1 MPYSKKLS
9 NDVTS
14 DVTFIKLCTKSGFFE
29 YFYIP
34 DYIYQKIFNVID
46 INSSK
51 GVF

>member
-14 DVTFIKLCTKSGFFE
+14 DVPLIKLCTKSGFFK

-34 DYIYQKIFNVID
+34 DYIYYKIFNVID